1 MFTNDLRLEN
11 VLTIEKSAT
20 NLELVLSQLVK
31 NAMGTDETPFSFSP
45 RHGAGVLPLKL
56 VRHRA
61 KGEP

>member
-1 MFTNDLRLEN
+1 MFTNDLRPEK

-31 NAMGTDETPFSFSP
+31 NTIGTDETPFSLVP
-45 RHGAGVLPLKL
+45 RHEAGVLPLKL

-61 KGEP
+61 EG